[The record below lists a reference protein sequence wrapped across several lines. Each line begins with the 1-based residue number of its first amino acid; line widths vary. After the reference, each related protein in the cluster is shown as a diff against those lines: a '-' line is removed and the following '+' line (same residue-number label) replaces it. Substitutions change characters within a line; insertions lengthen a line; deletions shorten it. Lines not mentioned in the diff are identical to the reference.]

1 MKEKM
6 FLKREVLVSSAKL
19 MRKDNVFPK
28 RIEQL
33 N

>member
-19 MRKDNVFPK
+19 MRKDNVFLK